1 MPSLGTGR
9 LARSYHEKA
18 ERGMTDREMLAIL
31 TEFEASG
38 LGHPPENPALL
49 DVSFREKQ
57 QEWYLG
63 ALDDALN
70 LSRDQKETARL
81 KMRKLLDDDLA
92 AFQAGIAGV
101 HHKGIPDQR
110 LPDDQPITPSN
121 VNPLLWLSKEA
132 YAPWRLMDLTPEQEA
147 VTAKSQGEEGWNS
160 AMPFPEDSGDRL
172 ALFVPGILARA
183 SSQPASGV
191 FRGSSYAEAARHLHP
206 AQFRLAFFGG
216 DLTASFLQIELS
228 HSQVEMERLLPSN
241 AEPFSKP

>member
-1 MPSLGTGR
+1 
-9 LARSYHEKA
+9 
-18 ERGMTDREMLAIL
+18 MTDREMLAIL

-38 LGHPPENPALL
+38 LVHPPENTALL

-81 KMRKLLDDDLA
+81 RMRKLLDDDLA

-110 LPDDQPITPSN
+110 LPDNQPITPSS

-147 VTAKSQGEEGWNS
+147 LTVKSQGEEGWRNS
-160 AMPFPEDSGDRL
+160 AMPSPEDSGDCF
-172 ALFVPGILARA
+172 ALFAPGILATA
-183 SSQPASGV
+183 SSQPASGL
-191 FRGSSYAEAARHLHP
+191 FRGSSLAEAARHLHP
-206 AQFRLAFFGG
+206 AQLRLALFGG

-228 HSQVEMERLLPSN
+228 HSQVEMERLPPSN